1 MRRPRLFR
9 NHDLVLVFVN
19 LKDSAS
25 VSGIMHLLEFS
36 AGIETVYSFSG
47 VISVLMSDVTLV
59 LLFLLIDVR
68 IVKSGFKFFSSV
80 HSYLLVRK
88 KVNFLCRCEHRK
100 FSFTVFDV
108 HTTRTLSQRLESK
121 GVCSD
126 KNPTALAPN
135 VRTFAAKFRSA

>member
-25 VSGIMHLLEFS
+25 VSGIMDWLEFS

-47 VISVLMSDVTLV
+47 VISVLLSDVTLV

-88 KVNFLCRCEHRK
+88 K
-100 FSFTVFDV
+100 
-108 HTTRTLSQRLESK
+108 SK
-121 GVCSD
+121 LPMS
-126 KNPTALAPN
+126 L
-135 VRTFAAKFRSA
+135 